1 VNFIYEIPLSVNNGL
16 CVALPASFDE
26 AIGRSSVKLGFDEK
40 TSELE
45 ISFGFIKSPILA
57 ILGLGSES
65 IPH

>member
-1 VNFIYEIPLSVNNGL
+1 
-16 CVALPASFDE
+16 LPASFDE